1 MQIRRASIQDAYGVA
16 KVQVDTWKSTYEG
29 IVPEAYL
36 DEMTHENRE
45 EKWRY
50 IIEKGMVFVAENDSG
65 EIIGFSSGGPE
76 RSDELDDYDAELY
89 AIYIRKE
96 DQRKGI
102 GRKLVTPVVQEL
114 LECGMTSMVVAVL
127 SDNPFR
133 HFYEALGAE
142 KIDRMKVNIS
152 GKVLDE
158 WIYGWKDLH
167 SLLEEGM
174 EWTSEK

>member
-1 MQIRRASIQDAYGVA
+1 MQIRRAITEDAYGVA
-16 KVQVDTWKSTYEG
+16 KVQVDTWESTYKG

-36 DEMTHENRE
+36 EEMTYENRE

-50 IIEKGMVFVAENDSG
+50 IIEKGMVFIAENDSG
-65 EIIGFSSGGPE
+65 EIVGFSSGGPE
-76 RSDELDDYDAELY
+76 RSEELDDYDAELY

-114 LECGMTSMVVAVL
+114 LERGMTSMVVAVL
-127 SDNPFR
+127 SENPFR
-133 HFYEALGAE
+133 HFYEALGA
-142 KIDRMKVNIS
+142 KRIDRMKVDIS

-158 WIYGWKDLH
+158 WIYGWADLR
-167 SLLEEGM
+167 SLLREGN
-174 EWTSEK
+174 